1 MPFRKM
7 SVFLTIEG
15 ERFCFEAKAYNATN
29 SQMNKVALEIL
40 GMSYSESQTGA
51 YVLIMGDK
59 NSQRRLPIVIGSN
72 EAQSIAMGIERQ
84 KNSRPLTH
92 DLFLNFA
99 LNFNINLK
107 EVVINRFREGVFYAV
122 LVCEQHGELSMIDAR
137 PSDAIALAVRCG
149 CGIFAY
155 ESVMVEAGIIMD
167 DENQVLDNEETD
179 DTPIINSKEE
189 SLRQLSETELEDL
202 LQAAIDEEDYA
213 KAAAIRD
220 ELNSRK

>member
-1 MPFRKM
+1 M

-15 ERFCFEAKAYNATN
+15 RRFSFEANAKSQQF
-29 SQMNKVALEIL
+29 SQMNKVALEII

-99 LNFNINLK
+99 NNFNIHLK

-122 LVCEQHGELSMIDAR
+122 LVCEHLGELSMIDAR
-137 PSDAIALAVRCG
+137 PSDAIAMAVRCD
-149 CGIFAY
+149 CPIFAY
-155 ESVMVEAGIIMD
+155 ESVMDEAGIIMD
-167 DENQVLDNEETD
+167 DENQVLDNDEETEN
-179 DTPIINSKEE
+179 TPIINYEE
-189 SLRQLSETELEDL
+189 SLQQLSEAELEDL
-202 LQAAIDEEDYA
+202 LQTAIEDEDYE
-213 KAAAIRD
+213 KAAQIRD

>member
-1 MPFRKM
+1 
-7 SVFLTIEG
+7 
-15 ERFCFEAKAYNATN
+15 
-29 SQMNKVALEIL
+29 MNKAALEIM

-99 LNFNINLK
+99 INFNIHLK

-122 LVCEQHGELSMIDAR
+122 LVCEHLGELSMIDAR

-149 CGIFAY
+149 CPIFAY
-155 ESVMVEAGIIMD
+155 ESVMDEAGIIMD
-167 DENQVLDNEETD
+167 DENQVMDNDEGTE
-179 DTPIINSKEE
+179 DTPIINNEE
-189 SLRQLSETELEDL
+189 SLQQLSEAELEDL
-202 LQAAIDEEDYA
+202 LQNAIEDEDYE
-213 KAAAIRD
+213 KAAQIRD

>member
-1 MPFRKM
+1 
-7 SVFLTIEG
+7 
-15 ERFCFEAKAYNATN
+15 
-29 SQMNKVALEIL
+29 MNKVALEIM

-99 LNFNINLK
+99 INFNINLK

-122 LVCEQHGELSMIDAR
+122 LACEHLGELSMIDAR

-155 ESVMVEAGIIMD
+155 ESVMDEAGIIMD
-167 DENQVLDNEETD
+167 DENQILDNEEEAED
-179 DTPIINSKEE
+179 SPIINTEEE
-189 SLRQLSETELEDL
+189 SLQQLSETELEDL
-202 LQAAIDEEDYA
+202 LQIAIEDEDYE
-213 KAAAIRD
+213 KAAQIRD

>member
-1 MPFRKM
+1 
-7 SVFLTIEG
+7 
-15 ERFCFEAKAYNATN
+15 
-29 SQMNKVALEIL
+29 MNKVALEIM

-99 LNFNINLK
+99 NSFSINIK

-122 LVCEQHGELSMIDAR
+122 LVCEHLGELSMIDTR

-149 CGIFAY
+149 CPIFAY
-155 ESVMVEAGIIMD
+155 ESVMDEAGIIMD
-167 DENQVLDNEETD
+167 DENQVMDNDEGTE
-179 DTPIINSKEE
+179 DTPIINNEE
-189 SLRQLSETELEDL
+189 SLQQLSDTELEDL
-202 LQAAIDEEDYA
+202 LQIAIEEEDYE
-213 KAAAIRD
+213 KAAQIRD

>member
-1 MPFRKM
+1 
-7 SVFLTIEG
+7 
-15 ERFCFEAKAYNATN
+15 
-29 SQMNKVALEIL
+29 MNKVALEIM

-99 LNFNINLK
+99 NSFSINIK

-122 LVCEQHGELSMIDAR
+122 LVCEHLGELSMIDTR

-149 CGIFAY
+149 CPIFAY
-155 ESVMVEAGIIMD
+155 ESVMDEAGIIMD
-167 DENQVLDNEETD
+167 DENQVMDNDEGTE
-179 DTPIINSKEE
+179 DTPIINNEE
-189 SLRQLSETELEDL
+189 SLQQLSEAELEDL
-202 LQAAIDEEDYA
+202 LQNAIEDEDYER
-213 KAAAIRD
+213 AAQIRD

>member
-1 MPFRKM
+1 
-7 SVFLTIEG
+7 
-15 ERFCFEAKAYNATN
+15 
-29 SQMNKVALEIL
+29 MNKVALEIM

-84 KNSRPLTH
+84 KNSRPLTQ

-99 LNFNINLK
+99 NSFSINIK

-122 LVCEQHGELSMIDAR
+122 LVCEHLGELSMIDAR

-149 CGIFAY
+149 CPIFAY
-155 ESVMVEAGIIMD
+155 ESVMDEAGIIMD
-167 DENQVLDNEETD
+167 DENQVMDNDEETE
-179 DTPIINSKEE
+179 DTPIINNEE
-189 SLRQLSETELEDL
+189 SLQQLSEAELEDL
-202 LQAAIDEEDYA
+202 LQNAIEDEDYER
-213 KAAAIRD
+213 AAQIRD

>member
-1 MPFRKM
+1 
-7 SVFLTIEG
+7 
-15 ERFCFEAKAYNATN
+15 
-29 SQMNKVALEIL
+29 MNKVALEIM

-99 LNFNINLK
+99 NSFNIMLK

-122 LVCEQHGELSMIDAR
+122 LVCEHLGELSMIDAR
-137 PSDAIALAVRCG
+137 PSDAIAMAVRCG
-149 CGIFAY
+149 CQIFAY
-155 ESVMVEAGIIMD
+155 ESVMDEAGIIMD
-167 DENQVLDNEETD
+167 DENQVLDNDEETEN
-179 DTPIINSKEE
+179 TPIINYEE
-189 SLRQLSETELEDL
+189 SLQQLSEAELEDL
-202 LQAAIDEEDYA
+202 LQTAIEDEDYE
-213 KAAAIRD
+213 KAAQIRD

>member
-1 MPFRKM
+1 
-7 SVFLTIEG
+7 
-15 ERFCFEAKAYNATN
+15 
-29 SQMNKVALEIL
+29 MNKVALEIM

-92 DLFLNFA
+92 DLFLKFA
-99 LNFNINLK
+99 INFNIHLK

-122 LVCEQHGELSMIDAR
+122 LVCEHLGELSMIDAR

-149 CGIFAY
+149 CPIFAY
-155 ESVMVEAGIIMD
+155 ESVMDEAGIIMD
-167 DENQVLDNEETD
+167 DENQVMDNDEGTE
-179 DTPIINSKEE
+179 DTPIINNEE
-189 SLRQLSETELEDL
+189 SLQQLSETELEDL
-202 LQAAIDEEDYA
+202 LQIAIEDEDYE
-213 KAAAIRD
+213 KAAQIRD
-220 ELNSRK
+220 ELNARK

>member
-1 MPFRKM
+1 
-7 SVFLTIEG
+7 
-15 ERFCFEAKAYNATN
+15 
-29 SQMNKVALEIL
+29 MNKVALEITA
-40 GMSYSESQTGA
+40 MSYSESQTGA

-72 EAQSIAMGIERQ
+72 EAQSIAVGIERQ
-84 KNSRPLTH
+84 KSSRPLTH

-99 LNFNINLK
+99 NNFSINIK

-155 ESVMVEAGIIMD
+155 ETVMDEASIIMD
-167 DENQVLDNEETD
+167 DENQILDNDEETG
-179 DTPIINSKEE
+179 DTPAIINEGE
-189 SLRQLSETELEDL
+189 SLQELSETELEDL
-202 LQAAIDEEDYA
+202 LQTAIEDEDYE
-213 KAAAIRD
+213 KAAQIRD

>member
-1 MPFRKM
+1 
-7 SVFLTIEG
+7 
-15 ERFCFEAKAYNATN
+15 
-29 SQMNKVALEIL
+29 MNKAALEIM

-99 LNFNINLK
+99 INFNIHLK

-122 LVCEQHGELSMIDAR
+122 LVCEHLGELSMIDAR

-149 CGIFAY
+149 CPIFAY
-155 ESVMVEAGIIMD
+155 ESVMDEAGIIMD
-167 DENQVLDNEETD
+167 DENQVLDNEEETEN
-179 DTPIINSKEE
+179 TPIINNEE
-189 SLRQLSETELEDL
+189 SLQQLSEAELEDL
-202 LQAAIDEEDYA
+202 LQNAIEEEDYIESLKKANEA
-213 KAAAIRD
+213 K
-220 ELNSRK
+220 